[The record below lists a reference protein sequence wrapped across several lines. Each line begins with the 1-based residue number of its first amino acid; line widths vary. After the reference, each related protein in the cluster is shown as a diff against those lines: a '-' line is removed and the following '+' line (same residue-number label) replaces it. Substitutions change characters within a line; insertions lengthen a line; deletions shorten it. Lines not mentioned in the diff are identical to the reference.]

1 METSQQTLKQKE
13 RDMLRMQCDK
23 KHPSGVKMKLFCNEC
38 NGFEYE
44 THDYEV
50 KKKVTATL
58 KYVTKYANKCN
69 EMRDYPS
76 DEVKRSLSMNMT
88 AMM

>member
-1 METSQQTLKQKE
+1 
-13 RDMLRMQCDK
+13 MQCNK
-23 KHPSGVKMKLFCNEC
+23 KYPSGVKMKLFCNEC

-44 THDYEV
+44 TQDDEV
-50 KKKVTATL
+50 KKKVTAAL
-58 KYVTKYANKCN
+58 KYVRKYASKGN